1 MQHRTDSAAVAGVA
15 IQVAA
20 DSAMDA
26 CWPGTV
32 LSDFAAP
39 ARRVDLEARVRL
51 GTPVVPPGAVGG
63 LPRPQT
69 VVSHQGD
76 LWHLTR
82 RGGRFVRVARLAPSL
97 AYADVVWDPDA
108 WAGEESRDPLAHGL
122 AEWLVHHRL
131 IASGGLLL
139 SACGVAREQHGVVFA
154 AAQDGVT
161 DVLLRVMRR
170 HAHARVLSERRVAVT
185 TSGASVKVHPWPWGA
200 ASSTTAAPLRAI
212 HFVRRA
218 PLVLG
223 EPMVGGTAEQAIA
236 AHAIAPVGS
245 PGLGAQPNAIS
256 CLAAATPVIR
266 LGFSDDD
273 RIVRYTFGVAGLR
286 LRGGSPSSRAAS

>member
-15 IQVAA
+15 IQVVA
-20 DSAMDA
+20 DYAMDA
-26 CWPGTV
+26 RWPGTV
-32 LSDFAAP
+32 LADFAAP

-51 GTPVVPPGAVGG
+51 GTPVVPPGAASG

-69 VVSHQGD
+69 VVTHQGD

-82 RGGRFVRVARLAPSL
+82 RGGRFARVARLAPNL
-97 AYADVVWDPDA
+97 AHADVVWDPDA

-161 DVLLRVMRR
+161 DLLLRVMRR

-185 TSGASVKVHPWPWGA
+185 LSDAGVKVHPWPWGA

-223 EPMVGGTAEQAIA
+223 EPMVGGTAERAIA

-245 PGLGAQPNAIS
+245 SGHTEPNGMAK
-256 CLAAATPVIR
+256 LAAATPVIR

-286 LRGGSPSSRAAS
+286 LRVGSPSSRAAS